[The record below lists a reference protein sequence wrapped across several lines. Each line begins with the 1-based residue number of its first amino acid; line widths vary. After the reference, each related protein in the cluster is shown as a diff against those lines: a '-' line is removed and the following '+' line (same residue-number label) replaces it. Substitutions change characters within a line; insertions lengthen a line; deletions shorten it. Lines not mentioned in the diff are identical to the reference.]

1 LGLTF
6 NTDLRALG
14 LALGCVSHA
23 RPGLTFNTDLRA
35 LGLAL
40 GCVSHA
46 RPKAFESGTWV
57 LHDCQIQENLV

>member
-1 LGLTF
+1 MQDSSELSLT
-6 NTDLRALG
+6 
-14 LALGCVSHA
+14 S
-23 RPGLTFNTDLRA
+23 NTDLRA

-46 RPKAFESGTWV
+46 RPKAFESGAWV